1 MAASTEA
8 KMRTRKRFD
17 KEFKAKVALAAL
29 KEDRTLAELASH
41 FGVHGNQISQWKR
54 QAIAGLPETF
64 SGKHDNGYA
73 EQEGLVAELYKKI
86 GELEVEKDWLK
97 KKSCL

>member
-1 MAASTEA
+1 
-8 KMRTRKRFD
+8 MRTRKRFD

-41 FGVHGNQISQWKR
+41 FGVNGGQISRWKS
-54 QAIAGLPETF
+54 QAMSGLAEIF
-64 SGKHDNGYA
+64 SGKQDNRRVD
-73 EQEGLVAELYKKI
+73 QEGVVAGLYQKI
-86 GELEVEKDWLK
+86 GELEMQKDWLK

>member
-1 MAASTEA
+1 
-8 KMRTRKRFD
+8 MRIRKRFD

-41 FGVHGNQISQWKR
+41 FGVHSNQISQWKR
-54 QAIAGLPETF
+54 QVMAGLAEIF
-64 SGKHDNGYA
+64 SGKHDNGHA
-73 EQEGLVAELYKKI
+73 DQEGLLAELYKKI
-86 GELEVEKDWLK
+86 GELEMEKDWLK

>member
-1 MAASTEA
+1 M
-8 KMRTRKRFD
+8 RKRFE

-41 FGVHGNQISQWKR
+41 FGVHGVQISQWKR
-54 QAIAGLPETF
+54 QALSGLAEIF
-64 SGKHDNGYA
+64 SGKQGNRRAD
-73 EQEGLVAELYKKI
+73 QDGLVAELYQKI
-86 GELEVEKDWLK
+86 GELEMQKDWLK